1 MILWRLFFGWL
12 IQIGPFALLCIQPFA
27 GQLRFP
33 LRKTG
38 AVMLILF
45 AGLAA
50 AFALTGCAL
59 HRASASDPWLF
70 VKVNMAFFVSLIFC
84 FLWYLYA
91 VTASWPKKLF
101 VFSYVLSG
109 AFIITSISNA
119 IATRLHMGRSDGL
132 PYLGCAPLILLLAAA
147 AFLPVL
153 FFVLKRHYQIMADSF
168 TNRESIY
175 ISTLSIV
182 LCVALSSGLICFG
195 YLNLYEPMN
204 LLLYIA
210 LLISIFAMNGIC
222 FKLLDI
228 THEKM
233 SAQRKYDEL
242 HCQLSLQV
250 EQYRRISNN
259 MEATRRMRHD
269 LKHHMITIQG
279 FLQGGNVKE
288 AEQYLDH
295 YLLVTKELEI
305 PKLCDNAVVNTV
317 ADYYRMLSAEQDIC
331 FSARIAIPAD
341 LAVQDIDLSVL
352 IGNLLENAFD
362 AALLVEGEARF
373 IRFNMACFGKMLAVT
388 VDNGFN
394 GTVKMEAGRYLSTKD
409 QHSGFGLASVEAIA
423 EKYSGGVEFTHE
435 AEVFHSSVM
444 LGI

>member
-1 MILWRLFFGWL
+1 METVFRLGDTDWALCAPVLSTFCGAASLSPPENLGRYADPVCRACGGVRADRMCAAPCVGLRSLAVCQGQHCFF
-12 IQIGPFALLCIQPFA
+12 A
-27 GQLRFP
+27 
-33 LRKTG
+33 
-38 AVMLILF
+38 
-45 AGLAA
+45 
-50 AFALTGCAL
+50 
-59 HRASASDPWLF
+59 
-70 VKVNMAFFVSLIFC
+70 NLIFC

-210 LLISIFAMNGIC
+210 LLISIFAMHGIC

>member
-1 MILWRLFFGWL
+1 MIFWRLFFGWL

-132 PYLGCAPLILLLAAA
+132 PYLGCTPLILLLAAA

-153 FFVLKRHYQIMADSF
+153 LFVLKRHYQIMADSF

-305 PKLCDNAVVNTV
+305 PKLCDNAVVNT
-317 ADYYRMLSAEQDIC
+317 
-331 FSARIAIPAD
+331 IAIPAD

>member
-1 MILWRLFFGWL
+1 VIFWRLFFGWL

-101 VFSYVLSG
+101 VFSYVLS
-109 AFIITSISNA
+109 
-119 IATRLHMGRSDGL
+119 MGRSDGL
-132 PYLGCAPLILLLAAA
+132 PYLGRAPLILLLAAA
-147 AFLPVL
+147 VFLPVL

-242 HCQLSLQV
+242 HCQLSLQM

-279 FLQGGNVKE
+279 FLQGGNVKQ

-373 IRFNMACFGKMLAVT
+373 IRFNMACFGNMLAVT

>member
-1 MILWRLFFGWL
+1 MIFWRLFFGWL

-210 LLISIFAMNGIC
+210 LLISIFAMHGIC

-305 PKLCDNAVVNTV
+305 PKLCDNAVVNT
-317 ADYYRMLSAEQDIC
+317 
-331 FSARIAIPAD
+331 IAIPAD

-373 IRFNMACFGKMLAVT
+373 IRFNMACFRKMLAVT

>member
-1 MILWRLFFGWL
+1 MIFWRLFFGWL

-38 AVMLILF
+38 AVMMILF

-132 PYLGCAPLILLLAAA
+132 PYLGCTPLILLLAAA
-147 AFLPVL
+147 VFLPVL

-279 FLQGGNVKE
+279 FL
-288 AEQYLDH
+288 
-295 YLLVTKELEI
+295 

>member
-1 MILWRLFFGWL
+1 MIFWRLFFGWV
-12 IQIGPFALLCIQPFA
+12 IQIGPFALLCFQPFA

-59 HRASASDPWLF
+59 HRASSSDPWLF

-210 LLISIFAMNGIC
+210 LLISIFAMHGIC

-305 PKLCDNAVVNTV
+305 PKLCDNAVVNT
-317 ADYYRMLSAEQDIC
+317 
-331 FSARIAIPAD
+331 IAIPAD

>member
-1 MILWRLFFGWL
+1 M
-12 IQIGPFALLCIQPFA
+12 
-27 GQLRFP
+27 
-33 LRKTG
+33 
-38 AVMLILF
+38 
-45 AGLAA
+45 
-50 AFALTGCAL
+50 
-59 HRASASDPWLF
+59 
-70 VKVNMAFFVSLIFC
+70 
-84 FLWYLYA
+84 YA

-147 AFLPVL
+147 VFLPVL

-210 LLISIFAMNGIC
+210 LLISIFAMHGIC

-279 FLQGGNVKE
+279 
-288 AEQYLDH
+288 
-295 YLLVTKELEI
+295 
-305 PKLCDNAVVNTV
+305 
-317 ADYYRMLSAEQDIC
+317 
-331 FSARIAIPAD
+331 
-341 LAVQDIDLSVL
+341 
-352 IGNLLENAFD
+352 
-362 AALLVEGEARF
+362 
-373 IRFNMACFGKMLAVT
+373 
-388 VDNGFN
+388 
-394 GTVKMEAGRYLSTKD
+394 
-409 QHSGFGLASVEAIA
+409 
-423 EKYSGGVEFTHE
+423 
-435 AEVFHSSVM
+435 
-444 LGI
+444 

>member
-1 MILWRLFFGWL
+1 MIFWRLFFGWL

-147 AFLPVL
+147 VFLPVL

-305 PKLCDNAVVNTV
+305 PKLCDNAVVNT
-317 ADYYRMLSAEQDIC
+317 
-331 FSARIAIPAD
+331 IAIPAD

>member
-1 MILWRLFFGWL
+1 MIFWRLFFGWL

-305 PKLCDNAVVNTV
+305 PKLCDNAVVNT
-317 ADYYRMLSAEQDIC
+317 
-331 FSARIAIPAD
+331 IAIPAD

>member
-1 MILWRLFFGWL
+1 MIFWRLFFGWL

-132 PYLGCAPLILLLAAA
+132 PYLGCTPLILLLAAA

-153 FFVLKRHYQIMADSF
+153 LFVLKRHYQIMADSF

-210 LLISIFAMNGIC
+210 LLISIFAMHGIC

-305 PKLCDNAVVNTV
+305 PKLCDNAVVNT
-317 ADYYRMLSAEQDIC
+317 
-331 FSARIAIPAD
+331 IAIPAD

>member
-1 MILWRLFFGWL
+1 MIFWRLFFGWL

-147 AFLPVL
+147 VFLPVL

-305 PKLCDNAVVNTV
+305 PKLCIT
-317 ADYYRMLSAEQDIC
+317 
-331 FSARIAIPAD
+331 PW
-341 LAVQDIDLSVL
+341 
-352 IGNLLENAFD
+352 
-362 AALLVEGEARF
+362 
-373 IRFNMACFGKMLAVT
+373 
-388 VDNGFN
+388 
-394 GTVKMEAGRYLSTKD
+394 
-409 QHSGFGLASVEAIA
+409 
-423 EKYSGGVEFTHE
+423 
-435 AEVFHSSVM
+435 
-444 LGI
+444 